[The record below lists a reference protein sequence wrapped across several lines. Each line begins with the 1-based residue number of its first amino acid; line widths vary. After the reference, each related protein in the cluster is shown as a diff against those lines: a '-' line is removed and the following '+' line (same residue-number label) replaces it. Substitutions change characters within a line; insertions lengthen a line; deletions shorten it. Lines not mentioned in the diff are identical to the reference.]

1 MKIKI
6 NKETTIRVL
15 VSATVPIILAGSMV
29 GYSIWTMNSA
39 KMYNI
44 ETSDDSQI
52 SETKTINYNTLKD
65 CYFIE
70 ILNPDFELREYY
82 ITYKNLHGTVDSN
95 VLTYSYVDVSSK
107 MKVFSKY
114 EVNGISKSC
123 DGSNRILFKEIK
135 LEDYLY
141 SNLKNEYT
149 YEDIENIKSDF
160 IEKHDNRSLVK
171 E

>member
-1 MKIKI
+1 MKINV
-6 NKETTIRVL
+6 NKETTMRLFAGII
-15 VSATVPIILAGSMV
+15 TPIILAGSMV
-29 GYSIWTMNSA
+29 GYSVWTKNSA

-52 SETKTINYNTLKD
+52 SETKTINYNILKD

-95 VLTYSYVDVSSK
+95 VRIYSYVDVSSK

-114 EVNGISKSC
+114 ELDSIYGPS
-123 DGSNRILFKEIK
+123 DESNRIFLRK
-135 LEDYLY
+135 
-141 SNLKNEYT
+141 
-149 YEDIENIKSDF
+149 
-160 IEKHDNRSLVK
+160 
-171 E
+171 